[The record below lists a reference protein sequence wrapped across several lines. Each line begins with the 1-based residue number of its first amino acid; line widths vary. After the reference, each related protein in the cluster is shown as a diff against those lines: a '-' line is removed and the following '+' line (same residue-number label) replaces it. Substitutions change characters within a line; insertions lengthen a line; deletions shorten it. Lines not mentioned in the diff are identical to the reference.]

1 MILSRRKAHFYT
13 VVILS
18 AVLPLVFFAGL
29 LWRPSIPTVD
39 ETTDELFAAANFPS
53 QKDAAGVIASE
64 TLLVNSIKVLAET
77 SKSYDG
83 AMFLE
88 LEPTE
93 ALQFSNIL
101 VYWRAGNSA
110 PNTVDEKALLLGQ
123 LSGSSRRRFSVPS
136 AMQGQSGHLLFYSRG
151 QDEVIGSSPLPA
163 NTSIH
168 K

>member
-18 AVLPLVFFAGL
+18 GALPLVFFAGL

-53 QKDAAGVIASE
+53 QEDAADVITSE

-77 SKSYDG
+77 SKSAGG
-83 AMFLE
+83 AIFLE
-88 LEPTE
+88 LEPAE

-101 VYWRAGNSA
+101 VYWRAGNST

-123 LSGSSRRRFSVPS
+123 LSGSSSRRFPIPS
-136 AMQGQSGHLLFYSRG
+136 GMQKQPGHLLFFSRG
-151 QDEVIGSSPLPA
+151 QNTVIGSTPLPP
-163 NTSIH
+163 NLFP
-168 K
+168 